1 MKTYNNIFNKNNHF
15 SFFLNYIGNS
25 ERNYTLLQTFY
36 INIT

>member
-1 MKTYNNIFNKNNHF
+1 MKTYNNILNKNPF

-25 ERNYTLLQTFY
+25 ERNYALLQTFY